1 MIQKISIPSA
11 PSTYTSSITP
21 PLTPAQLGK
30 SSAKRCGVSKGGGE
44 CGEDVPYVLSRYVP
58 PLKQLVEA
66 LVDGRLDEDHFQYL
80 GSQPRMGRRTTDK
93 KKKALK
99 SAYTRKDKTTMV
111 NDDEVCL
118 WGGEMN
124 GLGKRKGTQGKF
136 ANK

>member
-1 MIQKISIPSA
+1 MIQTINNPSA
-11 PSTYTSSITP
+11 LTTYSSSITP
-21 PLTPAQLGK
+21 PHTHRQLGK

-66 LVDGRLDEDHFQYL
+66 LADGRLDEDHFQYL

-124 GLGKRKGTQGKF
+124 DLGKRKGSQGKF
-136 ANK
+136 ADR